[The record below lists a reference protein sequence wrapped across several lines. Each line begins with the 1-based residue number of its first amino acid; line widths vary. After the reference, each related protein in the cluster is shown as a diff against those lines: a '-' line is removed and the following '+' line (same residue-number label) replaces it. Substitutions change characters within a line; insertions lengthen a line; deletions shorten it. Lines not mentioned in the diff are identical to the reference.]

1 MIIISCY
8 IILRIIASVALTLG
22 EIVSVGVLVVGIKF
36 QSVSIF
42 VMIGNIVAHAII
54 IILKIVF
61 VALVVIKVWL

>member
-1 MIIISCY
+1 MRVLNLI
-8 IILRIIASVALTLG
+8 